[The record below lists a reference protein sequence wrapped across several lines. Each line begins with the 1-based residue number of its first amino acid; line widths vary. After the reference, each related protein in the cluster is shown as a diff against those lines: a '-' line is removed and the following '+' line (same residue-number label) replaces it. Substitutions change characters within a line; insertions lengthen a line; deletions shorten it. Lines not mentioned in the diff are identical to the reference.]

1 MSEIKNPQELKTKLL
16 KKALTDAGFKKALLA
31 NPNAAIEKE
40 LVGKLPAGIK
50 IKVVEYTASEV
61 HLVLPEA
68 SRANK
73 GELSDTDL
81 NK

>member
-1 MSEIKNPQELKTKLL
+1 
-16 KKALTDAGFKKALLA
+16 LA

-40 LVGKLPAGIK
+40 LGVKLPAGIK
-50 IKVVEYTASEV
+50 IKVVEDTASEV

>member
-1 MSEIKNPQELKTKLL
+1 M
-16 KKALTDAGFKKALLA
+16 A
-31 NPNAAIEKE
+31 NPKAAIEKE
-40 LVGKLPAGIK
+40 LGVKLPAGIK
-50 IKVVEYTASEV
+50 IKVVEDTTSEV
-61 HLVLPEA
+61 HLVLPET